1 MITIIIYDSISF
13 MKLPMNDSKEIT
25 LFIDNYNSN
34 HSDAVLLVANYLS
47 KNQNLSAEIII
58 SENKQLNL
66 KTTNKNKK
74 EEYLVLDLD
83 LNSKTLD
90 FKTFFIGL
98 IYQAREK
105 LGSDFPKTKIEKDI
119 EKSLHSLSFYSEV
132 NETKFISKNIKE
144 ISFRGDFRK
153 LETQNNDEF
162 LFVIVPLDK
171 RKTFLDKDYSME
183 DYRKQ
188 MSQEKKIT
196 AGAYYTIRN
205 FSQDEIK
212 MWFVLHSH
220 SGNLGNWAEKAKKGD
235 QAILWGPRSMFS
247 PSKKFSHLILIA
259 DETGIPAMKVISEN
273 NKNFSKCTTFY
284 EVIDES
290 CQIPSKGENNILEN
304 WIYREG
310 DEPGEGEKL
319 LDSLKV
325 YELPK
330 NDFYIFGAGEARQ
343 MMKIRK
349 FFKNEGVAKEQ
360 MHITGYWKK

>member
-1 MITIIIYDSISF
+1 
-13 MKLPMNDSKEIT
+13 MKDSKEIT
-25 LFIDNYNSN
+25 LFVDNYNSN

-47 KNQNLSAEIII
+47 KNHNLSAEIII

-144 ISFRGDFRK
+144 IVFKGDFTK
-153 LETQNNDEF
+153 LETQNGDDF

-171 RKTFLDKDYSME
+171 NKTILDRDYSME
-183 DYRKQ
+183 NYRKQ

-220 SGNLGNWAEKAKKGD
+220 SGNLGNWAEKAKTGD

-259 DETGIPAMKVISEN
+259 DETGIPAMKAISEN

-290 CQIPSKGENNILEN
+290 CQIPTKGKNNILEN

-310 DEPGEGEKL
+310 DKPGEGEKL
-319 LDSLKV
+319 LNRLKA
-325 YELPK
+325 YQLPK

-349 FFKNEGVAKEQ
+349 FFKSEGVAKEQ

>member
-1 MITIIIYDSISF
+1 MIIIYVSINFIKLF
-13 MKLPMNDSKEIT
+13 MKDSKEIT
-25 LFIDNYNSN
+25 LFIDTYNSN
-34 HSDAVLLVANYLS
+34 HSDAILMVANYLS
-47 KNQNLSAEIII
+47 NDQNSSAEIII
-58 SENKQLNL
+58 SEKEQLNL
-66 KTTNKNKK
+66 KIINKNK
-74 EEYLVLDLD
+74 EGYLDLD
-83 LNSKTLD
+83 FDLNSITNDEL
-90 FKTFFIGL
+90 KTFFIGL

-105 LGSDFPKTKIEKDI
+105 LGPDFPKTNIEKDI
-119 EKSLHSLSFYSEV
+119 EKSLQSISFYSEV
-132 NETKFISKNIKE
+132 SETKIISKNIKE
-144 ISFRGDFRK
+144 ISFKGDFSK
-153 LETQNNDEF
+153 LETKNTDDF

-171 RKTFLDKDYSME
+171 KKTILDRDYSME
-183 DYRKQ
+183 NYRKQ
-188 MSQEKKIT
+188 ISEDKKIT

-205 FSQDEIK
+205 FSEDEIK

-220 SGNLGNWAEKAKKGD
+220 SGNLGNWAEKAKTGD

-273 NKNFSKCTTFY
+273 NKLFSKCTTFY

-290 CQIPSKGENNILEN
+290 CQLLTKEENNISEY
-304 WIYREG
+304 WIHRED
-310 DEPGEGEKL
+310 DEPGEGDKL
-319 LDSLKV
+319 LHRLKA

-349 FFKNEGVAKEQ
+349 FFKNKGVLKEQ

>member
-1 MITIIIYDSISF
+1 
-13 MKLPMNDSKEIT
+13 MKDSKEIT
-25 LFIDNYNSN
+25 LFVDNYNSN
-34 HSDAVLLVANYLS
+34 NSDAVLLVANYLS
-47 KNQNLSAEIII
+47 KNHNLSAEIII

-144 ISFRGDFRK
+144 IVFKGDFTK
-153 LETQNNDEF
+153 LETQNGDDF

-171 RKTFLDKDYSME
+171 NKTILDRDYSME
-183 DYRKQ
+183 NYRKQ

-220 SGNLGNWAEKAKKGD
+220 SGNLGNWAEKAKTGD

-259 DETGIPAMKVISEN
+259 DETGIPAMKAISEN

-290 CQIPSKGENNILEN
+290 CQIPTKGKNNILEN

-310 DEPGEGEKL
+310 DKPGEGEKL
-319 LDSLKV
+319 LNRLKA
-325 YELPK
+325 YQLPK

-349 FFKNEGVAKEQ
+349 FFKSEGVAKEE

>member
-13 MKLPMNDSKEIT
+13 IKLPMNDSKEIT
-25 LFIDNYNSN
+25 LFVDNYNSN

-47 KNQNLSAEIII
+47 KDKNLSAEIII
-58 SENKQLNL
+58 SKNKQLNL
-66 KTTNKNKK
+66 KTINKNKK
-74 EEYLVLDLD
+74 EDYLVLDLD
-83 LNSKTLD
+83 LNSKKLD

-144 ISFRGDFRK
+144 ISFMGDFRK

-188 MSQEKKIT
+188 MSEEKKIT

-205 FSQDEIK
+205 FTEDEIK

-220 SGNLGNWAEKAKKGD
+220 SGNLGNWAEKAKTGD
-235 QAILWGPRSMFS
+235 QAVLWGPRSMFS
-247 PSKKFSHLILIA
+247 PSKRFDHLILLA
-259 DETGIPAMKVISEN
+259 DETGIPAMKTISEN
-273 NKNFSKCTTFY
+273 NKNFNKCTTFY
-284 EVIDES
+284 EVIDKS
-290 CQIPSKGENNILEN
+290 FQIPTSKKNKILEN
-304 WIYREG
+304 WIHRED
-310 DEPGEGEKL
+310 DEPGEGDKL
-319 LDSLKV
+319 LESLRA
-325 YELPK
+325 YELPED
-330 NDFYIFGAGEARQ
+330 NFYIFGAGEARQ

-349 FFKNEGVAKEQ
+349 LFKEKGVSKDQ

>member
-1 MITIIIYDSISF
+1 
-13 MKLPMNDSKEIT
+13 MKDSKEIT
-25 LFIDNYNSN
+25 LFVDNYNSN

-47 KNQNLSAEIII
+47 KNHNLSAEIII

-105 LGSDFPKTKIEKDI
+105 LGADFPKTKIEKDI

-144 ISFRGDFRK
+144 IVFKGDFTK
-153 LETQNNDEF
+153 LETQNGDDF

-171 RKTFLDKDYSME
+171 NKTVLDRDYSME
-183 DYRKQ
+183 NYRKQ
-188 MSQEKKIT
+188 TSEEIKIT

-205 FSQDEIK
+205 LSDDEIK

-220 SGNLGNWAEKAKKGD
+220 SGNLGNWAEKAKTGD

-259 DETGIPAMKVISEN
+259 DETGIPAMKAISEN

-290 CQIPSKGENNILEN
+290 CQIPTKGKNNILEN

-310 DEPGEGEKL
+310 DKPGEGEKL
-319 LDSLKV
+319 LNRLKA
-325 YELPK
+325 YQLPK

-349 FFKNEGVAKEQ
+349 FFKSEGVAKEE

>member
-105 LGSDFPKTKIEKDI
+105 LGADFPKTKIEKDI

-144 ISFRGDFRK
+144 ISFIGDFRK

-188 MSQEKKIT
+188 MSEEKKIT

-205 FSQDEIK
+205 FSEDEIK

-220 SGNLGNWAEKAKKGD
+220 SGNLGNWAEKAKTGD
-235 QAILWGPRSMFS
+235 QAVLWGPRSMFS
-247 PSKKFSHLILIA
+247 PSKRFDHLILLA
-259 DETGIPAMKVISEN
+259 DETGIPAMKTISEN
-273 NKNFSKCTTFY
+273 NKNFNKCTTFY
-284 EVIDES
+284 EVIDKS
-290 CQIPSKGENNILEN
+290 FQIPTSKKNKILEN
-304 WIYREG
+304 WIHRED
-310 DEPGEGEKL
+310 DEPGEGDKL
-319 LDSLKV
+319 LESLRA
-325 YELPK
+325 YELPED
-330 NDFYIFGAGEARQ
+330 NFYIFGAGEARQ

-349 FFKNEGVAKEQ
+349 LFKEKGVSKDQ

>member
-1 MITIIIYDSISF
+1 
-13 MKLPMNDSKEIT
+13 MKDSKEIT
-25 LFIDNYNSN
+25 LFVDNYNSN

-47 KNQNLSAEIII
+47 KNHNLSAEIII

-144 ISFRGDFRK
+144 IVFKGDFTK
-153 LETQNNDEF
+153 LETQNGDDF

-171 RKTFLDKDYSME
+171 NKTILDRDYSME
-183 DYRKQ
+183 NYRKQ

-349 FFKNEGVAKEQ
+349 FFKSEGVAKEE

>member
-13 MKLPMNDSKEIT
+13 IKLPMNDSKEIT
-25 LFIDNYNSN
+25 LFVDNYNSN

-47 KNQNLSAEIII
+47 KNHILSAEIII
-58 SENKQLNL
+58 SDNKQINL
-66 KTTNKNKK
+66 KTKNKNKK

-83 LNSKTLD
+83 LNSKTPD

-105 LGSDFPKTKIEKDI
+105 LGSDFPKTRIEKDI

-171 RKTFLDKDYSME
+171 RKTFLDKEYSME

-188 MSQEKKIT
+188 MSEEKKIT

-205 FSQDEIK
+205 FSEDEIK

-220 SGNLGNWAEKAKKGD
+220 SGNLGNWAEKAKTGD
-235 QAILWGPRSMFS
+235 QAVLWGPRSMFS
-247 PSKKFSHLILIA
+247 PSKRFDHLILLA
-259 DETGIPAMKVISEN
+259 DETGIPAMKTISEN
-273 NKNFSKCTTFY
+273 NKNFNKCTTFY
-284 EVIDES
+284 EVIDKS
-290 CQIPSKGENNILEN
+290 FQIPTNKKNKIFEN
-304 WIYREG
+304 WIHRED
-310 DEPGEGEKL
+310 DEPGEGDKL
-319 LDSLKV
+319 LESLRAFV
-325 YELPK
+325 LPED
-330 NDFYIFGAGEARQ
+330 NFYIFGAGEARQ

-349 FFKNEGVAKEQ
+349 LFKEKGVSKDQ

>member
-1 MITIIIYDSISF
+1 MIIIYVSINF
-13 MKLPMNDSKEIT
+13 IKLLMKDSKEIT
-25 LFIDNYNSN
+25 LFIDTYNSN
-34 HSDAVLLVANYLS
+34 HSDAVLMVADYLS
-47 KNQNLSAEIII
+47 NNQNSSAEIIV
-58 SENKQLNL
+58 SEKNQLKL
-66 KTTNKNKK
+66 KILNNNA
-74 EEYLVLDLD
+74 VRNLDLDFD
-83 LNSKTLD
+83 LNSKTNDEL
-90 FKTFFIGL
+90 KTFFIGL

-105 LGSDFPKTKIEKDI
+105 LGPDFPKTNIEKDI
-119 EKSLHSLSFYSEV
+119 EKSLHSISLYSEV
-132 NETKFISKNIKE
+132 SETKIISKNIKE
-144 ISFRGDFRK
+144 IIFRGDFKK
-153 LETQNNDEF
+153 LETQNSDDF

-171 RKTFLDKDYSME
+171 KKTILDRDYSME
-183 DYRKQ
+183 NYRKQ
-188 MSQEKKIT
+188 ISENTKIT

-205 FSQDEIK
+205 FSEDEIK

-220 SGNLGNWAEKAKKGD
+220 SGNLGNWAEKAKTGD

-247 PSKKFSHLILIA
+247 PSKQFGHLILIA

-290 CQIPSKGENNILEN
+290 CQIPAKEENNILEN
-304 WIYREG
+304 WIYRRD

-319 LDSLKV
+319 LNSLKA

-343 MMKIRK
+343 MMRIRK
-349 FFKNEGVAKEQ
+349 FFKNKGVEKDQ

>member
-1 MITIIIYDSISF
+1 MIIIYVSINF
-13 MKLPMNDSKEIT
+13 IKLLMKDSKEIT
-25 LFIDNYNSN
+25 LFIDTYNSN
-34 HSDAVLLVANYLS
+34 HSDAVLMVADYLS
-47 KNQNLSAEIII
+47 NNQNSSAEIIV
-58 SENKQLNL
+58 SEKNQLKL
-66 KTTNKNKK
+66 KILNNNA
-74 EEYLVLDLD
+74 VRNLDLDFD
-83 LNSKTLD
+83 LNSKTNDEL
-90 FKTFFIGL
+90 KTFFIGL

-105 LGSDFPKTKIEKDI
+105 LGSDFPKTNIEKDI
-119 EKSLHSLSFYSEV
+119 EKSLHSISFYSEV
-132 NETKFISKNIKE
+132 SETKIISKNIKE
-144 ISFRGDFRK
+144 IIFRGDFKK
-153 LETQNNDEF
+153 LETQNSDDF

-171 RKTFLDKDYSME
+171 KKTILDKDYSME
-183 DYRKQ
+183 NYRKQ
-188 MSQEKKIT
+188 ISENTKIT

-205 FSQDEIK
+205 FSEDEIK

-220 SGNLGNWAEKAKKGD
+220 SGNLGNWAEKAKTGD

-247 PSKKFSHLILIA
+247 PSKQFSHLILIA

-290 CQIPSKGENNILEN
+290 CQIPANGENNILEN
-304 WIYREG
+304 WIYRED

-319 LDSLKV
+319 LNSLKA

-343 MMKIRK
+343 MMRIRK
-349 FFKNEGVAKEQ
+349 FFKNKGVVKDQ

>member
-1 MITIIIYDSISF
+1 
-13 MKLPMNDSKEIT
+13 MNDSKEIT
-25 LFIDNYNSN
+25 LFVDNYNSN

-47 KNQNLSAEIII
+47 KNHILSAEIII
-58 SENKQLNL
+58 SDNKQINL
-66 KTTNKNKK
+66 KTKNKNKK

-83 LNSKTLD
+83 LNSKTPD

-188 MSQEKKIT
+188 MSEEKKIT

-205 FSQDEIK
+205 FSEDEIK

-220 SGNLGNWAEKAKKGD
+220 SGNLGNWAEKAKTGD
-235 QAILWGPRSMFS
+235 QAVLWGPRSMFS
-247 PSKKFSHLILIA
+247 PSKRFDHLILLA
-259 DETGIPAMKVISEN
+259 DETGIPAMKTISEN
-273 NKNFSKCTTFY
+273 NKNFNKCTTFY
-284 EVIDES
+284 EVIDKS
-290 CQIPSKGENNILEN
+290 FQIPTNKKNKIFEN
-304 WIYREG
+304 WIHRED
-310 DEPGEGEKL
+310 DEPGEGDKL
-319 LDSLKV
+319 LESLRAFV
-325 YELPK
+325 LPED
-330 NDFYIFGAGEARQ
+330 NFYIFGAGEARQ

-349 FFKNEGVAKEQ
+349 LFKEKGVSKDQ

>member
-13 MKLPMNDSKEIT
+13 IKLPMNDSKEIT
-25 LFIDNYNSN
+25 LFVDNYNSN

-47 KNQNLSAEIII
+47 KDKNLSAEIII
-58 SENKQLNL
+58 SKNKQLNL
-66 KTTNKNKK
+66 KTINKNKK
-74 EEYLVLDLD
+74 EDYLVLDLD
-83 LNSKTLD
+83 LNSKKLD
-90 FKTFFIGL
+90 FKTYFIGL

-105 LGSDFPKTKIEKDI
+105 LGSGFPKTKIEKDI

-144 ISFRGDFRK
+144 ISFIGDFRK

-171 RKTFLDKDYSME
+171 RKTFLDKEYSME

-188 MSQEKKIT
+188 MSEEKKIT

-205 FSQDEIK
+205 FSEDEIK

-220 SGNLGNWAEKAKKGD
+220 SGNLGNWAEKAKTGD

-247 PSKKFSHLILIA
+247 PSKRFDHLILLA
-259 DETGIPAMKVISEN
+259 DETGIPAMKTICEN
-273 NKNFSKCTTFY
+273 NKNFNKCTTFY
-284 EVIDES
+284 EVIDKS
-290 CQIPSKGENNILEN
+290 FRIPTSKKNKILEN
-304 WIYREG
+304 WIHRED
-310 DEPGEGEKL
+310 DEPGEGDKL
-319 LDSLKV
+319 LESLRA
-325 YELPK
+325 YELPED
-330 NDFYIFGAGEARQ
+330 NFYIFGAGEARQ

-349 FFKNEGVAKEQ
+349 LFKEKGVSKDQ

>member
-13 MKLPMNDSKEIT
+13 IKSPMNDSKEIT
-25 LFIDNYNSN
+25 LFVDNYNSN

-47 KNQNLSAEIII
+47 KDKNLSAEIII
-58 SENKQLNL
+58 SKNKQLNL
-66 KTTNKNKK
+66 KTINKNKK
-74 EEYLVLDLD
+74 EDYLVLDLD
-83 LNSKTLD
+83 LNSKKLD

-105 LGSDFPKTKIEKDI
+105 LGSGFPKTKIEKDI

-144 ISFRGDFRK
+144 ISFMGDFRK

-188 MSQEKKIT
+188 MSEEKKIT

-205 FSQDEIK
+205 FTEDEIK

-220 SGNLGNWAEKAKKGD
+220 SGNLGNWAEKAKTGD
-235 QAILWGPRSMFS
+235 QAVLWGPRSMFS
-247 PSKKFSHLILIA
+247 PSKRFDHLILLA
-259 DETGIPAMKVISEN
+259 DETGIPAMKTISEN
-273 NKNFSKCTTFY
+273 NKNFNKCTTFY
-284 EVIDES
+284 EVIDKS
-290 CQIPSKGENNILEN
+290 FQIPTSKKNKILEN
-304 WIYREG
+304 WIHRED
-310 DEPGEGEKL
+310 DEPGEGDKL
-319 LDSLKV
+319 LESLRAFV
-325 YELPK
+325 LPED
-330 NDFYIFGAGEARQ
+330 NFYIFGAGEARQ

-349 FFKNEGVAKEQ
+349 LFKEKGVSKDQ

>member
-13 MKLPMNDSKEIT
+13 IKLPMNDSKEIT
-25 LFIDNYNSN
+25 LFVDTYNSN
-34 HSDAVLLVANYLS
+34 HSDAILMVGNYLS
-47 KNQNLSAEIII
+47 NDQHSSAEIII
-58 SENKQLNL
+58 SEKDKLNL
-66 KTTNKNKK
+66 KTINGNK
-74 EEYLVLDLD
+74 EDYIVLDFD
-83 LNSKTLD
+83 LSSKKANDL
-90 FKTFFIGL
+90 KTFFIGL

-105 LGSDFPKTKIEKDI
+105 LGSDFPKTNIEKDI
-119 EKSLHSLSFYSEV
+119 EKSLHSTSFYSEV
-132 NETKFISKNIKE
+132 SKTKIISKNIKE
-144 ISFRGDFRK
+144 ITFEGDFTK
-153 LETQNNDEF
+153 LETQNSDDF
-162 LFVIVPLDK
+162 LFVIVPVDKKKTILD
-171 RKTFLDKDYSME
+171 RDYSME
-183 DYRKQ
+183 NYRKEL
-188 MSQEKKIT
+188 SEKTKIT

-205 FSQDEIK
+205 FSENEIK

-220 SGNLGNWAEKAKKGD
+220 SGNLGNWAEKAKTGD
-235 QAILWGPRSMFS
+235 QAILWGPRTMFS

-284 EVIDES
+284 EVIDVS
-290 CQIPSKGENNILEN
+290 CQIPTKGENKILEN
-304 WIYREG
+304 WIHRED

-319 LDSLKV
+319 LESLKA

-349 FFKNEGVAKEQ
+349 FFKEKGVSKDQ

>member
-1 MITIIIYDSISF
+1 
-13 MKLPMNDSKEIT
+13 MKDSKEIT
-25 LFIDNYNSN
+25 LFIDTYNSN
-34 HSDAVLLVANYLS
+34 HSDAVLMVADYLS
-47 KNQNLSAEIII
+47 NNQNSSAEIIV
-58 SENKQLNL
+58 SKKNQLNL
-66 KTTNKNKK
+66 KIMNKNVAG
-74 EEYLVLDLD
+74 YLDLGFD
-83 LNSKTLD
+83 LNSNTNDEL
-90 FKTFFIGL
+90 KTFFIGL

-105 LGSDFPKTKIEKDI
+105 LGSDYPKTSIEKDI
-119 EKSLHSLSFYSEV
+119 EKSLHSISFYSEV
-132 NETKFISKNIKE
+132 GETKIISKNIKE
-144 ISFRGDFRK
+144 IVFKGDFRK
-153 LETQNNDEF
+153 LETQNCDDF

-171 RKTFLDKDYSME
+171 NKTILDRDYSME
-183 DYRKQ
+183 NYRKQ
-188 MSQEKKIT
+188 ISEEIKIT

-205 FSQDEIK
+205 FSEDEIK

-220 SGNLGNWAEKAKKGD
+220 SGNLGNWAEKAKTGD

-290 CQIPSKGENNILEN
+290 CQIPTKGENNILEN

-360 MHITGYWKK
+360 MYITGYWKK

>member
-1 MITIIIYDSISF
+1 
-13 MKLPMNDSKEIT
+13 MKDSKEIT
-25 LFIDNYNSN
+25 LFVDNYNSN

-47 KNQNLSAEIII
+47 KNHNLSAEIII

-132 NETKFISKNIKE
+132 NETKFISNNIKE
-144 ISFRGDFRK
+144 IVFKGDFTK
-153 LETQNNDEF
+153 LETQNGDDF

-171 RKTFLDKDYSME
+171 NKTILDRDYSME
-183 DYRKQ
+183 NYRKQ

-220 SGNLGNWAEKAKKGD
+220 SGNLGNWAEKAK
-235 QAILWGPRSMFS
+235 
-247 PSKKFSHLILIA
+247 
-259 DETGIPAMKVISEN
+259 
-273 NKNFSKCTTFY
+273 
-284 EVIDES
+284 
-290 CQIPSKGENNILEN
+290 
-304 WIYREG
+304 
-310 DEPGEGEKL
+310 
-319 LDSLKV
+319 
-325 YELPK
+325 
-330 NDFYIFGAGEARQ
+330 
-343 MMKIRK
+343 
-349 FFKNEGVAKEQ
+349 
-360 MHITGYWKK
+360 

>member
-13 MKLPMNDSKEIT
+13 IKLPMNDSKEIT
-25 LFIDNYNSN
+25 LFVDNYNSN

-47 KNQNLSAEIII
+47 KDKNLSAEIII
-58 SENKQLNL
+58 SKNKQLNL
-66 KTTNKNKK
+66 KTINKNKK
-74 EEYLVLDLD
+74 EDYLVLDLD
-83 LNSKTLD
+83 LNSKKLD

-144 ISFRGDFRK
+144 ISFIGDFRK

-188 MSQEKKIT
+188 MSEEKKIT

-205 FSQDEIK
+205 FSEDEIK

-220 SGNLGNWAEKAKKGD
+220 SGNLGNWAEKAKTGD
-235 QAILWGPRSMFS
+235 QAVLWGPRSMFS
-247 PSKKFSHLILIA
+247 PSKRFDHLILLA
-259 DETGIPAMKVISEN
+259 DETGIPAMKTISEN
-273 NKNFSKCTTFY
+273 NKNFNKCTTFY
-284 EVIDES
+284 EVIDKS
-290 CQIPSKGENNILEN
+290 FQIPTNKKNKIFEN
-304 WIYREG
+304 WIHRED
-310 DEPGEGEKL
+310 DEPGEGDKL
-319 LDSLKV
+319 LESLRAFV
-325 YELPK
+325 LPED
-330 NDFYIFGAGEARQ
+330 NFYIFGAGEARQ

-349 FFKNEGVAKEQ
+349 LFKEKGVSKDQ

>member
-1 MITIIIYDSISF
+1 
-13 MKLPMNDSKEIT
+13 MKDSKEIT
-25 LFIDNYNSN
+25 LFVDNYNSN

-47 KNQNLSAEIII
+47 KNHNLSAEIII

-144 ISFRGDFRK
+144 IVFKGDFTK
-153 LETQNNDEF
+153 LETQNGDDF

-171 RKTFLDKDYSME
+171 NKTILDRDYSME
-183 DYRKQ
+183 NYRKQ

-220 SGNLGNWAEKAKKGD
+220 SGNLGNWAEKAKTGD

-259 DETGIPAMKVISEN
+259 DETGIPAMKAISEN

-290 CQIPSKGENNILEN
+290 CQIPTKGENNILEN

-310 DEPGEGEKL
+310 DKPGEGEKL
-319 LDSLKV
+319 LNRLKA
-325 YELPK
+325 YQLPK

-349 FFKNEGVAKEQ
+349 FFKSEGVAKEE

>member
-1 MITIIIYDSISF
+1 MIMIIIYVSINSVKLL
-13 MKLPMNDSKEIT
+13 MKDSKEIT
-25 LFIDNYNSN
+25 LFIDTYNSN
-34 HSDAVLLVANYLS
+34 HSDAVLMVADYLS
-47 KNQNLSAEIII
+47 NNQNSFAEIIV
-58 SENKQLNL
+58 SEKNQLNL
-66 KTTNKNKK
+66 KIINNNVK
-74 EEYLVLDLD
+74 EYLDLD
-83 LNSKTLD
+83 FDLNSNTNDEL
-90 FKTFFIGL
+90 KTFFIGL

-105 LGSDFPKTKIEKDI
+105 LGSDFPKTNIEKDI
-119 EKSLHSLSFYSEV
+119 EKSLHSISFYSEV
-132 NETKFISKNIKE
+132 SETKIISKNIKE
-144 ISFRGDFRK
+144 IVFRGDFTK
-153 LETQNNDEF
+153 LEIQKSDDF

-171 RKTFLDKDYSME
+171 NKTILERDYSME
-183 DYRKQ
+183 NYRKQ
-188 MSQEKKIT
+188 TSEEIKIA

-205 FSQDEIK
+205 FSEDEIK

-220 SGNLGNWAEKAKKGD
+220 SGNLGNWAEKAKTGD

-290 CQIPSKGENNILEN
+290 CQIPTKGENNIFEN

-349 FFKNEGVAKEQ
+349 FFKNKGVAKEQ